1 MNKRYSLTIYYTSLL
16 GRVSGDTSITSK
28 NIASSEATVSTIEQ
42 QSSIN
47 IDNSP
52 SSSSSSSSPSII
64 IDDDINEYSTKNYPI
79 HNVESLS
86 TGHLSTESTSSLSS
100 SLLSSSSSSSP
111 LLSTTSS
118 KTSLS
123 IDKHGDIENNES
135 IERSRSIAK
144 NLVSIPTK
152 TQQSIRRNKIT
163 SRTLV
168 ALSSNK
174 NENKLLHSSS
184 IDKRSNIGKAVFLAA
199 SRLVG
204 SKDAT

>member
-52 SSSSSSSSPSII
+52 SSSSSSSPSII